1 MLFCIIWKLTINSLR
16 ALDILLINFL
26 KIYFLDL
33 WLLATNG
40 VEFQRTSAQQAQSDL
55 RLSWGSFHGSYCSN
69 IEQVVL
75 TWALLFVIIMCISSN
90 CQQMRGAF
98 FWPIAFT
105 HLCCDT
111 QTRMRLQRGGSAE
124 GQPQVTRPYVRY
136 TYTEW
141 KKILLIVTVFFKLWV
156 IPKIIYKYIIF
167 ARESNFILMTLSC
180 CSQYYRR

>member
-1 MLFCIIWKLTINSLR
+1 MLLCIIWKFTINSLR

-26 KIYFLDL
+26 KLYFLDL
-33 WLLATNG
+33 WLLATSG
-40 VEFQRTSAQQAQSDL
+40 VEFQRTSAQQTQSDL
-55 RLSWGSFHGSYCSN
+55 RLSWGSFHGSYFSN

-75 TWALLFVIIMCISSN
+75 TWALLSVIMMCISSN

-136 TYTEW
+136 PYTEW
-141 KKILLIVTVFFKLWV
+141 QNFRHWLLFFLKQKIVYKLHYFRLW
-156 IPKIIYKYIIF
+156 I
-167 ARESNFILMTLSC
+167 
-180 CSQYYRR
+180 